1 MESKQFKT
9 VLRTIIR
16 EELEYFFSKIE
27 KKLNENTVTR
37 PIQQQQLIKKQTI
50 TGTVKTKPNT
60 QQQKPNLKSKFMQMI
75 SEGFNEDDLEAM
87 NREEPISVLE
97 EGVVNNL
104 KNSSSKNLKVVGD
117 ALTRD
122 YSGMLKKIDQ
132 LKTQS

>member
-27 KKLNENTVTR
+27 RKLNENTVAR
-37 PIQQQQLIKKQTI
+37 PQQQQPIKKQTI
-50 TGTVKTKPNT
+50 TGTVKTKPSI

-75 SEGFNEDDLEAM
+75 SEGFNEDDLEVM
-87 NREEPISVLE
+87 NREEPVSVLE
-97 EGVVNNL
+97 EGIVNNL